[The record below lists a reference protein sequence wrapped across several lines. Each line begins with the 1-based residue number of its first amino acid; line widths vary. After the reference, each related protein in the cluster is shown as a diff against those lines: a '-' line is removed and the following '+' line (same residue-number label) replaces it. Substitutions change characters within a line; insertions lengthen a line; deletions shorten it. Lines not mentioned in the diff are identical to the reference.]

1 MKNNKTNFKSL
12 ALRFISK
19 IAANEANRSANTSC
33 VGFTYQPQLPNT
45 IKKLR
50 KF

>member
-1 MKNNKTNFKSL
+1 MKKSKVNFKGI
-12 ALRFISK
+12 ALKLISK

-33 VGFTYQPQLPNT
+33 VGFTYQSQIPNA